1 MITLILIVLILALF
15 GGGYY
20 YGPRGGGSPAFG
32 GYPILYVIAI
42 VAILYLVFGHRVVG
56 L

>member
-1 MITLILIVLILALF
+1 MITIILIVLILSLF

-20 YGPRGGGSPAFG
+20 YGPRGGGAATFG

-42 VAILYLVFGHRVVG
+42 IAILYLVFGNRVVG